1 MTDAAADTAK
11 LDTATAL
18 TGLLA
23 LLAAARDDQATEP
36 EDRRRTEVVL
46 ADAGLTLVQISAITG
61 RKYEAVKT
69 TVRRARASQA
79 APKRRS
85 STPRNPGE
93 GA

>member
-1 MTDAAADTAK
+1 MTDAAADNAK

-23 LLAAARDDQATEP
+23 LAAAARDDPATAP

-46 ADAGLTLVQISAITG
+46 ADAGLTLVQISAVTG

-69 TVRRARASQA
+69 TVRRARAAQA
-79 APKRRS
+79 TPKRRS
-85 STPRNPGE
+85 SASQSPGE